1 MSLPEIQKTFEQR
14 KINLVRALESG
25 RDDIELSK
33 QHQMYGAIKELE
45 NILQTIDY
53 FREVQTENNFDFR
66 LSKEPDTTLLQK
78 ISVKLKGNKSKKISQ

>member
-14 KINLVRALESG
+14 KINLVRTLESG